1 MLRRWLVTLIGI
13 AMMAASVYAYS
24 WYAGEVDEQVQTT
37 QVLMPTRL
45 IASGETI
52 EAGMLRNVSVPI
64 DAVQET
70 ALNRPEEVLGKTAV
84 VPIGPEEQ
92 ILPWK
97 LADVQLTPRDGER
110 YISFK
115 TEEVTNVSNMIR
127 RGDRVDVWVEFAE
140 AKQIGGEWLGA
151 IKIIEGLRV
160 ASVRTAEGAEVADS
174 VPFEAQFQPTGR
186 QQERIRSGANGK
198 PDINTFI
205 MSEPVYEA
213 YALGRLVGTVKIA
226 LPDLSLPA
234 SSPTTVTD
242 QYRLLAAMLTQ
253 QGGAEQ

>member
-24 WYAGEVDEQVQTT
+24 WYAGEIDEQVQTT
-37 QVLMPTRL
+37 QVLMPSRL

-52 EAGMLRNVSVPI
+52 DSGMLRNVPVPI
-64 DAVQET
+64 DAVQGA
-70 ALNRPEEVLGKTAV
+70 ALKRPEDVLGRTAV

-97 LADVQLTPRDGER
+97 IADVQLTPSDGER

-115 TEEVTNVSNMIR
+115 TDEVTNVSNMIR
-127 RGDRVDVWVEFAE
+127 KGDRVDVWVEFTE

-151 IKIIEGLRV
+151 IKIIEGLLV
-160 ASVRTAEGAEVADS
+160 ASVRTSEGAEVADS
-174 VPFEAQFQPTGR
+174 VPFESQFQPTGR
-186 QQERIRSGANGK
+186 QQERVRSGTSGK

-226 LPDLSLPA
+226 LPDLSLPD
-234 SSPTTVTD
+234 SSPTTVTE
-242 QYRLLAAMLTQ
+242 QYRLLAAMLVQ
-253 QGGAEQ
+253 QGGEEQ